1 MHDWHPSMESDLP
14 LWVRDLD
21 DDTYGVHHRR
31 LCVWGDE
38 FDGSWH
44 WEIQTWERDGVAAQ
58 GVAATLPD
66 AMAAADAAA
75 RRLADAGREPGAQPS

>member
-1 MHDWHPSMESDLP
+1 MHDWHSSLESDLP

-31 LCVWGDE
+31 LCVWADE

-44 WEIQTWERDGVAAQ
+44 WEIQTWEQDGVAGQ
-58 GVAATLPD
+58 GVAAGQRE
-66 AMAAADAAA
+66 AMAAADEAARGLAGAAA
-75 RRLADAGREPGAQPS
+75 RARAED